1 MPNIPTAR
9 TVPLYG
15 VSPAVGIAGMAR
27 APRSRVRAGRSSM
40 TFAGSIES
48 AQSYSVQQLQADL
61 GLTEARYAA
70 RSGGNAADDAARPA
84 HLSQTRT
91 KPAEHATRTIRPPA
105 GLKVLVGAAMASG
118 PARGTAG
125 GTPGLDPCGPRHSA
139 CARSGKP

>member
-15 VSPAVGIAGMAR
+15 VSPAVGMAGMAR
-27 APRSRVRAGRSSM
+27 ALRSRV
-40 TFAGSIES
+40 
-48 AQSYSVQQLQADL
+48 LQADL

-139 CARSGKP
+139 CARSGKPGQARRRPGCNDDLRGAPTRRRRR

>member
-27 APRSRVRAGRSSM
+27 APGSRGGAGRSSM

-84 HLSQTRT
+84 HLSKTGP
-91 KPAEHATRTIRPPA
+91 KPAEQGTRPKGPPA
-105 GLKVLVGAAMASG
+105 AQRVLVGAAMASG
-118 PARGTAG
+118 PARGTA
-125 GTPGLDPCGPRHSA
+125 
-139 CARSGKP
+139 